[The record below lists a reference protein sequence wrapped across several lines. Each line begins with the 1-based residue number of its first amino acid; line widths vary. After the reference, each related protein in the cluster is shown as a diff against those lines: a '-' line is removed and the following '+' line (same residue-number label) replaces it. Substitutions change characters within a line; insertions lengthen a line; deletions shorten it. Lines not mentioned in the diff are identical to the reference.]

1 MHKILLILA
10 VVALS
15 LQNAGA
21 RAAAD
26 YPGIA
31 SGQQILAAHPGV
43 LATIAILGLVLL
55 GLVLWGLA
63 RRAVITHSAR
73 PDWQG
78 RSF

>member
-1 MHKILLILA
+1 
-10 VVALS
+10 
-15 LQNAGA
+15 
-21 RAAAD
+21 
-26 YPGIA
+26 
-31 SGQQILAAHPGV
+31 
-43 LATIAILGLVLL
+43 LGLVLL